1 MSASPVIGSKQ
12 IKTVPEQIPLA
23 PPFKLPAGNVL
34 SMTWGHLRISN
45 QTLFLFHFPVLRN
58 EGQAVPCQA
67 SICLPGVKEESHH
80 CPAELFSRKK
90 CSIIYGLPGV

>member
-1 MSASPVIGSKQ
+1 MSASPVIRSKQ
-12 IKTVPEQIPLA
+12 IKTVLEQIPLA
-23 PPFKLPAGNVL
+23 PPFKLSAGNVL

-45 QTLFLFHFPVLRN
+45 QVLFHFPVLRN

-67 SICLPGVKEESHH
+67 SICLPGVKEESHP